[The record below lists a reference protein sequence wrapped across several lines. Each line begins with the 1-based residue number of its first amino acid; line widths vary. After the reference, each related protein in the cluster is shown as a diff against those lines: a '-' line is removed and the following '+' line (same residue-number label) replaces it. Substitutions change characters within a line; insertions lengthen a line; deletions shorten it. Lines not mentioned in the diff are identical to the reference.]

1 MYHHFMLKGIG
12 STVKQRRAAALFA
25 LLLAGAFLAG
35 CSSSSPRFR
44 SSDSSPD
51 RIIQED
57 DEFRFASKIKEEEK
71 REDDKKVDLARIK
84 KRLTSRPA
92 PTSTYNNL
100 TPKNIDRDQVL
111 LDVVSFIGTPY
122 VFGGSDKKGIDCS
135 GFACQVYNSAVKKK
149 LPRSTKEQYRAG
161 TEVDKSDL
169 QFGDLVFFS
178 TAGSSPSHVGIYIE
192 DDLFAH
198 ASMSYGVTIS
208 SLDSSYY
215 RKRFVG
221 ARRVVE

>member
-1 MYHHFMLKGIG
+1 MLKGIG
-12 STVKQRRAAALFA
+12 STLRENHCAALS
-25 LLLAGAFLAG
+25 AFVLTLFVSTFVTG
-35 CSSSSPRFR
+35 CSSSLPRFR
-44 SSDSSPD
+44 SPDSASE

-57 DEFRFASKIKEEEK
+57 DEFRFASKVKAEEK
-71 REDDKKVDLARIK
+71 REDDKKVDLAKIK
-84 KRLTSRPA
+84 KKLTSHPA
-92 PTSTYNNL
+92 PTSTYSNL

-135 GFACQVYNSAVKKK
+135 GFACQVYNSAVNKK
-149 LPRSTKEQYRAG
+149 LPRSTKEQYRVGA
-161 TEVDKSDL
+161 EVPKSDL
-169 QFGDLVFFS
+169 QFGDLVFFN
-178 TAGSSPSHVGIYIE
+178 TAGDSPSHVGIYIE

>member
-1 MYHHFMLKGIG
+1 MLKGIG
-12 STVKQRRAAALFA
+12 STVNQSHTAATCV
-25 LLLAGAFLAG
+25 LLLVSAFAAG

-44 SSDSSPD
+44 SSDSAPE

-57 DEFRFASKIKEEEK
+57 DEFRLASKIKEEEK
-71 REDDKKVDLARIK
+71 REDDKKADLTKIK
-84 KRLTSRPA
+84 KKLTSRPA
-92 PTSTYNNL
+92 PTSTYSNL

-135 GFACQVYNSAVKKK
+135 GFACQVYNSAVNKK
-149 LPRSTKEQYRAG
+149 LPRSTKEQYRVG
-161 TEVDKSDL
+161 EKVDKGDL

-178 TAGSSPSHVGIYIE
+178 TAGNSPSHVGIYIE

-215 RKRFVG
+215 RKRFIG